1 MKKRLKIGNKIP
13 LFLKIISIFIFLNLL
28 YTIYFYIN
36 FTYFEF
42 ILTFV
47 APKPLGFYL
56 FEWLCELT
64 LLISIYNV
72 KKHPNLCYIT
82 MNIISFWFILTTI
95 DFMYYSCITC
105 RFLML
110 GVAVSII
117 IYTLKNRLIKMQII
131 YDNKIKLTSIL
142 ILSILFFIL
151 AKDNYWFCSNHL
163 SRTIDD
169 CWSTPID
176 YSFPPIDSLYVPI
189 N

>member
-1 MKKRLKIGNKIP
+1 MKTRLKIGNKIP
-13 LFLKIISIFIFLNLL
+13 LFLKIISLFIFLNLV

-36 FTYFEF
+36 FTFFEPG
-42 ILTFV
+42 LTYL

-56 FEWLCELT
+56 FEWLCELI

-72 KKHPNLCYIT
+72 RKYPNLCYIT
-82 MNIISFWFILTTI
+82 MNIISFWFIFTTI
-95 DFMYYSCITC
+95 YFLYYSCIIC
-105 RFLML
+105 GFLMF

-117 IYTLKNRLIKMQII
+117 IFTLKNRLIKMQVI
-131 YDNKIKLTSIL
+131 YDKKIKLISIL

-151 AKDNYWFCSNHL
+151 AKDNYWFCY
-163 SRTIDD
+163 D